1 MMKIIPRLVVT
12 IALTFGPPGEFIN
25 RVRKGIKKDIIPNS
39 SVNPDPNIRKN
50 VFIRYMNYSN
60 LFYLS
65 FTAVP

>member
-1 MMKIIPRLVVT
+1 MKIIPRIVVT
-12 IALTFGPPGEFIN
+12 IALTFGPPWEFIN
-25 RVRKGIKKDIIPNS
+25 RVRLGIKKDISPN

>member
-1 MMKIIPRLVVT
+1 MKIIPRLVVT
-12 IALTFGPPGEFIN
+12 IALTFGPPGEFIT
-25 RVRKGIKKDIIPNS
+25 RVREGIKKDIIPN

>member
-39 SVNPDPNIRKN
+39 VNPDPNIRKN